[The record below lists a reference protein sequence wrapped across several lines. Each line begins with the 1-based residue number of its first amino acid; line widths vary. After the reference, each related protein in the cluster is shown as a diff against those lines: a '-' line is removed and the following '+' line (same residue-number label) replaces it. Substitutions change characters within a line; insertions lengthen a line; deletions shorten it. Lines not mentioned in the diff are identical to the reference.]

1 LRDVDNAKPRMRGS
15 EFVKDAACRVLRPV
29 VDGNYLQIQV
39 IDFHQRGERGGQF
52 FFFVT
57 RREEHRDTR
66 AIGVGCRREI
76 PDPGE
81 ADGAK
86 GNAKAVGEPE
96 ERNETKE
103 NQSEKMHGNWCQRC
117 PRVIL
122 TRDAE

>member
-1 LRDVDNAKPRMRGS
+1 VHNTKPRMRGS
-15 EFVKDAACRVLRPV
+15 ETVEDAAGGVLRTV
-29 VDGNYLQIQV
+29 IHGDDLQIRV
-39 IDFHQRGERGGQF
+39 IDFHQRGECGGQF
-52 FFFVT
+52 FFFVP

-66 AIGVGCRREI
+66 TTGVGYRREI
-76 PDPGE
+76 LDPGE

-96 ERNETKE
+96 ERSETKE

>member
-1 LRDVDNAKPRMRGS
+1 MRDVDNAKPRMRGS
-15 EFVKDAACRVLRPV
+15 KLVEDAAGRVLRTV
-29 VDGNYLQIQV
+29 VDGDDLQIRI
-39 IDFHQRGERGGQF
+39 IDFHQRVECGGEF

-57 RREEHRDTR
+57 RREENRNARTT
-66 AIGVGCRREI
+66 AVGCRCEI
-76 PDPGE
+76 LDPGKTN
-81 ADGAK
+81 GAI
-86 GNAKAVGEPE
+86 GNAEAVSEPE